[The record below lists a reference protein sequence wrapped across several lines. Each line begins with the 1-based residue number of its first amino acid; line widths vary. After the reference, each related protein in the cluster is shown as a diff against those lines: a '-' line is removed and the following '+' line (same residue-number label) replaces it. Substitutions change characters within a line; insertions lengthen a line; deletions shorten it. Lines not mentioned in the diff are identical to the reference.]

1 MDNGNL
7 QYHISCKKGE
17 IGGYC
22 LLPGDPGRVEE
33 IAAFLDDAVPVAAN
47 REFVTYTGFI
57 GGEKVS
63 VTSTGIGGPSA
74 AIAVE
79 ELAMLGAHTFI
90 RIGTCGGIDMK
101 VKSGDV
107 IIATGAVRQEGTGLH
122 YAPLE
127 YPAVADF
134 EVTQALKTAA
144 DTMGYTSHTGVVQS
158 KDSFYGQH
166 SPSRMPVSGELLSKW
181 EAWRRLHVL
190 GSEMETAAVMVVA
203 ASLGL
208 RCGAVLNVLWN
219 QERKTAGYAEPDC
232 MDTSK
237 GIKTAVEAIRLLKA

>member
-1 MDNGNL
+1 MGNTEL
-7 QYHISCKKGE
+7 QYHICCKKGD
-17 IGGYC
+17 IGEYC
-22 LLPGDPGRVEE
+22 LLPGDPGRVAE
-33 IAAFLDDAVPVAAN
+33 IADFMDDAKKVAAN

-57 GGEKVS
+57 AGKRVS

-79 ELAMLGAHTFI
+79 ELAALGAHTFI
-90 RIGTCGGIDMK
+90 RIGTCGGINME
-101 VKSGDV
+101 VKSGDI

-122 YAPLE
+122 YAPVE
-127 YPAVADF
+127 YPAVVDF
-134 EVTQALKTAA
+134 NVAQALKSAA
-144 DTMGYTSHTGVVQS
+144 DSLGYTSHTGVVQS

-166 SPSRMPVSGELLSKW
+166 DPERMPVAGELLSKW
-181 EAWRRLHVL
+181 EAWKRLRVL
-190 GSEMETAAVMVVA
+190 GSEMEAAAIMLVT

-219 QERKTAGYAEPDC
+219 QERKASGYFEPDC

-237 GIKTAVEAIRLLKA
+237 AIKTAIEAIKLL